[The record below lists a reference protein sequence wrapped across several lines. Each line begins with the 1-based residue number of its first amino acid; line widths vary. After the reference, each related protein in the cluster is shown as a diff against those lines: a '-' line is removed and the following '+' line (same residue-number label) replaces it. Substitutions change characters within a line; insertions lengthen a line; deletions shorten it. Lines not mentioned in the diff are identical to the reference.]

1 MVADMGLDELTS
13 YLKAQSVEGIIAYG
27 MNEEDEFLRELI
39 ASGAFKIVLV
49 DAPYH
54 DRNTSSVWIDQK
66 NAQYEIAKKTI
77 LGNESCTKVLYIAGD
92 KVLCNRR
99 TDCRDEEAG
108 RGACAG
114 ADHRIR
120 RFQ

>member
-13 YLKAQSVEGIIAYG
+13 YLKSSERRRNYRIW

-66 NAQYEIAKKTI
+66 NAQYEIAK
-77 LGNESCTKVLYIAGD
+77 
-92 KVLCNRR
+92 RR
-99 TDCRDEEAG
+99 SSAMKAVQRSFISQG
-108 RGACAG
+108 
-114 ADHRIR
+114 IKSPL
-120 RFQ
+120 